1 MRPTSIRFLSPADY
15 RRTPWKNGGGVTI
28 DIADEYL
35 PGAPAGGWD
44 AMVWRFGR
52 TRIVEPGPFSDLS
65 GFDRLLAVID
75 GSGLVLHPEGAPPL
89 DVRQP
94 FRPVRFPGDWRIV
107 SELTAGPVGVMNLLA
122 DRRMAKIDL
131 RFLRAAERWTPPPG
145 VVIVHAPAG
154 DADAAIDGAPHR
166 LAADHALR
174 LETSGDI
181 EVATAQGLLA
191 VASIL
196 RSLG

>member
-89 DVRQP
+89 DVQQP

-131 RFLRAAERWTPPPG
+131 RFLRAAERCAAPG
-145 VVIVHAPAG
+145 GIVIAHAAAG
-154 DADAAIDGAPHR
+154 EVACTIGGAPHR
-166 LAADHALR
+166 LADDHAVR
-174 LETSGDI
+174 FEAPGETDVTVSRGI
-181 EVATAQGLLA
+181 LA
-191 VASIL
+191 VASIV